1 MSERKLTMVVN
12 PHGGVKQAR
21 QILEQVRPIF
31 EAAGVS
37 LEVHETEYRNHAEE
51 LARELDLSGAYGL
64 CAIGGDG
71 TFHEVINGMM
81 VRPESERLPIG
92 ILAAGSGNTFLD
104 TCDLLDPLAA
114 AEGMA
119 QGRTRPI
126 DLARVELS
134 DQVRYACNIVGWGLV
149 TDIGIRSEQYRWT
162 GTSRYTIASAIEV
175 LRGRKRRARLVI
187 DGEVIEDDF
196 SFILGMNTKYTGKGM
211 LMAPD
216 ADLTDGL
223 IDLIIVRSAPR
234 LKILLM
240 LPKVFDGSHIGSP
253 LLEYR
258 QVPGFE
264 LHPEEPETLNID
276 GELRGTGSM
285 KVTMLQGGFQLLG

>member
-104 TCDLLDPLAA
+104 TCDLLAPLAA

-149 TDIGIRSEQYRWT
+149 ILFLLFLFLLFMLC
-162 GTSRYTIASAIEV
+162 V
-175 LRGRKRRARLVI
+175 
-187 DGEVIEDDF
+187 F
-196 SFILGMNTKYTGKGM
+196 SGLGLGLGILG
-211 LMAPD
+211 
-216 ADLTDGL
+216 
-223 IDLIIVRSAPR
+223 R
-234 LKILLM
+234 
-240 LPKVFDGSHIGSP
+240 
-253 LLEYR
+253 
-258 QVPGFE
+258 VPGF
-264 LHPEEPETLNID
+264 LVGRAFID
-276 GELRGTGSM
+276 R
-285 KVTMLQGGFQLLG
+285 VWP